1 MGSLTFQRIYDVVK
15 QIPPGRVA
23 TYGDVA
29 RMAGMPRRARFVG
42 FALRVLPEGTAV
54 PWHRVVNAAG
64 EISVA
69 RLDPAAGAE
78 QRALLE
84 DEGVEFGPDG
94 RVDLQRFRWTP
105 EA

>member
-1 MGSLTFQRIYDVVK
+1 MRSATFQRIYDVVA

-29 RMAGMPRRARFVG
+29 AMAGLPRRARLVG
-42 FALRVLPEGTAV
+42 YALRVLPSGTAV

-69 RLDPAAGAE
+69 RLDPAAAAE

-84 DEGVEFGPDG
+84 DEGVVFEQDG
-94 RVDLQRFRWTP
+94 RVDLERFRWRP
-105 EA
+105 RA

>member
-54 PWHRVVNAAG
+54 PWHRVVNATG